1 MKIRKYNLHEDR
13 QLYAMLK
20 EAPILKSLA
29 AEHPGWKPEEKWTGP
44 YAKYETLLKQFQAKP
59 FPLAFGKQAG
69 YEMLVGNDY
78 INFFEDGH
86 AYSTNNSLRMGY
98 GMLPEYPKPSI
109 VLFTDEGKTKKT
121 DPIEGHISL
130 EGGKPKWNPSNKPK
144 EEESNP
150 YLDTFQL
157 ILDFVGLVP
166 GFGDIADIIN
176 AAISFGRGN
185 YLDGFLSLIGA
196 IPVVGSALMLPVK
209 LTLKAFSKAGD
220 VVKTAWKTG
229 KSADEVWLFL
239 KNGGKL
245 DKKQLDMLAKGM
257 GDAADYVTS
266 FRKAGDAV
274 LPDAA
279 VKGLDDLAG
288 FLKTN
293 ADKADEI
300 FSGAAEIK
308 KTSRFNIKDVGSI
321 LKAKKEVNTV
331 TGLSRILGGRIR
343 RRLVNLVST
352 ALSPKELEALR
363 GAMHMKFFRNM
374 DNPGKLTALMKTT
387 PGAWSKELMDSAENA
402 ARQYFIKMPKKQ
414 REVLLKGLNST
425 YKAGGA
431 KRLELQLE
439 FLRKHAPEVYQSA
452 YKKIVAAAQ
461 EQKNPLYRDFMEN
474 EINALGSYFSKDY
487 VNLINWDGV
496 MARLSNLVP
505 VIWNELQ
512 DVGEDIK
519 MEMGLE
525 TQDDVNGLFWPL
537 IKSTIGAAE
546 NIGGGVGDTIKSAED
561 DVVRKTIQTV
571 PKIPIVGN
579 IAKGIAGPEAGAKYD
594 PNVEFEIVP
603 DENDPRLQQQ
613 TQSKKKAIE
622 KRRSWF

>member
-1 MKIRKYNLHEDR
+1 MKLHKYNLQEHR
-13 QLYAMLK
+13 QLFALLK
-20 EAPILKSLA
+20 EGPVLNSMA
-29 AEHPGWKPEEKWTGP
+29 AKYPGWKPKEKWTGP
-44 YAKYETLLKQFQAKP
+44 YAKYEPVLIQFQAKP
-59 FPLAFGKQAG
+59 VPKPYGEEAA

-78 INFFEDGH
+78 VYFFDSGL
-86 AYSTNNSLRMGY
+86 AYGSNIGMNMGY
-98 GMLPEYPKPSI
+98 GMLPDYPKPSI
-109 VLFTDEGKTKKT
+109 VLFTDQGKTKKT
-121 DPIEGHISL
+121 DKIEGYITL
-130 EGGKPKWNPSNKPK
+130 EGGKPKWNDVENPESK
-144 EEESNP
+144 EESNP

-157 ILDFVGLVP
+157 ILDFVGVIP

-220 VVKTAWKTG
+220 VIKTAWKTG

-239 KNGGKL
+239 KEGGKL
-245 DKKQLDMLAKGM
+245 DKAQLDALAKGM

-288 FLKTN
+288 FLKKN

-308 KTSRFNIKDVGSI
+308 KTSKFKDVGSI
-321 LKAKKEVNTV
+321 LKAKKDLNTI
-331 TGLSRILGGRIR
+331 TGFKRLIGGRIL
-343 RRLVNLVST
+343 RRLTNLFST
-352 ALSPKELEALR
+352 ALSPTELQALR
-363 GAMHMKFFRNM
+363 GAMNMKFFRNM
-374 DNPGKLTALMKTT
+374 DNPGKLTTLLTT
-387 PGAWSKELMDSAENA
+387 IPNNQKLVGELTAG
-402 ARQYFIKMPKKQ
+402 
-414 REVLLKGLNST
+414 LGTHLNSLAKNKSA
-425 YKAGGA
+425 YKSFLKKYNNAMRGLTGA
-431 KRLELQLE
+431 KATEARLKILKDE
-439 FLRKHAPEVYQSA
+439 APELYQSA
-452 YKKIVAAAQ
+452 YKKIVATAQ

-474 EINALGSYFSKDY
+474 EINGLGSYFSKDY
-487 VNLINWDGV
+487 ANLISWDGV
-496 MARLSNLVP
+496 KSRLSNLVP

-537 IKSTIGAAE
+537 VKSTIGAAE
-546 NIGGGVGDTIKSAED
+546 NIGGGVGDFIKGAEQ

-571 PKIPIVGN
+571 PNIPIIGN
-579 IAKGIAGPEAGAKYD
+579 IATGIAGPEAGAKYD
-594 PNVEFEIVP
+594 PNVDFEIVP
-603 DENDPRLQQQ
+603 EKDPKLQQQ
-613 TQSKKKAIE
+613 KKEKKKAIE